1 MQAGGGSW
9 LRSCV
14 DFIANSCFTIL
25 VLLLVFLWPV
35 MGVSIHR
42 FATSQPDVSHTFAI
56 HEHGGVFYLA
66 PALGKI
72 YTNLPLI
79 WCGLLAANILTGW
92 LISKRPWR
100 KV

>member
-1 MQAGGGSW
+1 MRAEDRSW
-9 LRSCV
+9 HRSYI
-14 DFIANSCFTIL
+14 DLIANGCFTIL
-25 VLLLVFLWPV
+25 VLFLVFLWPV

-42 FATSQPDVSHTFAI
+42 FATWQPDASHSFAI

-66 PALGKI
+66 PVLGKV
-72 YTNLPLI
+72 YADLPWV
-79 WCGLLAANILTGW
+79 WCVLLVASILTGW